1 MRKIEI
7 TSKCFSSGW
16 WPCYQLVGCWAIC
29 FLGTSV
35 EAPTIS
41 SLTLTTKTI
50 IIQDIMLQITT
61 ILTIHMEKNLVITVR
76 TITMGSTQTRVNTR
90 TGQGGGGRT
99 GRILWVN

>member
-1 MRKIEI
+1 M
-7 TSKCFSSGW
+7 
-16 WPCYQLVGCWAIC
+16 VGCWAIC

>member
-1 MRKIEI
+1 M
-7 TSKCFSSGW
+7 
-16 WPCYQLVGCWAIC
+16 VGCWAIC

-61 ILTIHMEKNLVITVR
+61 VLTIHMEKNLVITVR
-76 TITMGSTQTRVNTR
+76 NITMGSTQTRVNTR